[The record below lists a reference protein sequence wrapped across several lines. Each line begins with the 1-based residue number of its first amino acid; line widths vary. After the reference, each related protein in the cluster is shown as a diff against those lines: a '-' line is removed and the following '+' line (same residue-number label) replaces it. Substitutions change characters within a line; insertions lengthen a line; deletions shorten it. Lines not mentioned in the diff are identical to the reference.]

1 MSTTK
6 DPKKEASTL
15 HNPIKDKQ
23 SGNVWPIFTIICIG
37 SLAWFLSDPELRR
50 GLAEITGFHA
60 LEPIVEQVVNKEF
73 TIDLHGSW
81 TSTCTQRVMVI
92 AREKEL
98 DYDMTVVNTS
108 TNAHKTPEWL
118 ARHPF
123 GQIPVL
129 EVGHDDHL
137 YESRAIGNYL
147 VKRFDKRGT
156 PFVIEGLRNQVYYD
170 QALSV
175 EAFDFDPTA
184 GLLFREAIIKARNGG
199 VINQVT
205 VDAAKIAFANK
216 MDGYE
221 RILSKHEYLAGPN
234 VTLVDLYH
242 LPVGAKLIA
251 GGFGEALTDAKARP
265 HVAKWWKALTARPSW
280 QQVMKDVSD
289 WEEAERK
296 RKEEEEAEREK
307 EHEKADK

>member
-1 MSTTK
+1 MSTK
-6 DPKKEASTL
+6 DPKKEAAVL
-15 HNPIKDKQ
+15 QNPIKSKE
-23 SGNVWPIFTIICIG
+23 SGSVWPIFLVICVASVGWI
-37 SLAWFLSDPELRR
+37 LSDKELRR
-50 GLAEITGFHA
+50 GLGQITGFHA
-60 LEPIVEQVVNKEF
+60 LEPLVEQVINKEF

-98 DYDMTVVNTS
+98 DYDLTVVNTS
-108 TNAHKTPEWL
+108 ANAHKTPEWL

-147 VKRFDKRGT
+147 LGRFHTRGT
-156 PFVIEGLRNQVYYD
+156 PFVIEGLRNQVYYE

-184 GLLFREAIIKARNGG
+184 GQLFREGIIKARNGG
-199 VINQVT
+199 TINEAT
-205 VDAAKIAFANK
+205 VNAAKVAFASK

-221 RILSKHEYLAGPN
+221 RILAKHEYLAGPN
-234 VTLVDLYH
+234 VTLADLYH
-242 LPVGAKLIA
+242 LPLGAKLVT
-251 GGFGEALTDAKARP
+251 GGLGEALTDEKARP
-265 HVAKWWKALTARPSW
+265 HVAKWWKALEARPSW
-280 QQVMKDVSD
+280 KQVMKDVTQ
-289 WEEAERK
+289 WEEAEKK
-296 RKEEEEAEREK
+296 RKEEEEAERQKEQEK
-307 EHEKADK
+307 SHE